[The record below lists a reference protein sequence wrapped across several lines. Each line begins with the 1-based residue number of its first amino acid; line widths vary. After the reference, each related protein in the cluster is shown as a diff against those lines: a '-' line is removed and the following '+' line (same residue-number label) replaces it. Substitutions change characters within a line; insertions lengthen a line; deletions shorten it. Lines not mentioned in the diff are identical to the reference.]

1 MQLPKKGLI
10 TFKEKIFQML
20 KDFEKYD
27 INWNDGRLFGYIFDP
42 GKKYR
47 NIVEKALL
55 QYYHKSGLDFT
66 VYPSLLSLKK
76 NRRFCHKVSK

>member
-42 GKKYR
+42 GK
-47 NIVEKALL
+47 NIVIL
-55 QYYHKSGLDFT
+55 QKKHYYNIIIKVGWTL
-66 VYPSLLSLKK
+66 
-76 NRRFCHKVSK
+76 RFIQVC